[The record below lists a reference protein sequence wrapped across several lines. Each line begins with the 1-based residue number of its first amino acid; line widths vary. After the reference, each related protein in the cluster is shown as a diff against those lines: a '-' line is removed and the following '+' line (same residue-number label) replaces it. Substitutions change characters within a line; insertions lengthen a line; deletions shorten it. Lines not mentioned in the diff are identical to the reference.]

1 MSIKNR
7 IGRIFGKGGG
17 NGSRFP
23 EGEDWER
30 KTIQQLAYAGLQEQ
44 RRARRWGLF
53 FKLFF
58 VGYLILL
65 LVMGLPKQAE
75 PVSGNYTAI
84 VDLNGMIA
92 QGRMASADNLIPAL
106 RDAFDSKAKAVIL
119 RANSPGGATVQSA
132 YVYDEIMRLKKL
144 HKNKKIYAV
153 VTDLCASGCYYII
166 SATDKIYANPSSL
179 VGSIGVIMD
188 AGFGFTDIMK
198 KFGVERRV
206 FTAGEHK
213 DMLDPFSPLNPSDK
227 KFVEDMLQ
235 KVHRQFID
243 AVKKGRGGVLKD
255 DGTLFT
261 GRFWEGETA
270 KKLGLVDDFGSAS
283 YVARE
288 VVGARKLVDFT
299 RRQHWLDRLA
309 SSIGASMGNAIATHL
324 GKNGLQSTY

>member
-7 IGRIFGKGGG
+7 IGKFFGKKPADA
-17 NGSRFP
+17 FP
-23 EGEDWER
+23 QGEDWER
-30 KTIQQLAYAGLQEQ
+30 KTIQQLAFAGLQEQ
-44 RRARRWGLF
+44 RRARRWSLF

-58 VGYLILL
+58 IGYLLLL
-65 LVMGLPKQAE
+65 LVMSIPREAE
-75 PVSGNYTAI
+75 PVSGDYTAI
-84 VDLNGMIA
+84 IDLNGTIA
-92 QGRMASADNLIPAL
+92 QGRAASADNLIGAL

-132 YVYDEIMRLKKL
+132 DVYNEIVRLKGL
-144 HKNKKIYAV
+144 HKDKKIYGV
-153 VTDLCASGCYYII
+153 VTDMCASGCYYII
-166 SATDKIYANPSSL
+166 SATDKIYANQSSL

-198 KFGVERRV
+198 RFGVERRV

-227 KFVEDMLQ
+227 KFVESMLR
-235 KVHRQFID
+235 KVHMQFID
-243 AVKKGRGGVLKD
+243 AVKKGRGKALKD

-270 KKLGLVDDFGSAS
+270 RKLGLVDDFGSAS

-288 VVGARKLVDFT
+288 VVGAKKLVDYT
-299 RRQHWLDRLA
+299 RRPRWLDRIT
-309 SSIGASMGNAIATHL
+309 SSLGASIGNAIATHL
-324 GKNGLQSTY
+324 DNSNLQSNF

>member
-1 MSIKNR
+1 MSIKKR
-7 IGRIFGKGGG
+7 IGKIFGKGEGIQ
-17 NGSRFP
+17 FP

-44 RRARRWGLF
+44 RRARRWSLF

-58 VGYLILL
+58 VGYLVLL
-65 LVMGLPKQAE
+65 LVMSIPREAE
-75 PVSGNYTAI
+75 PVTGDYTAI
-84 VDLNGMIA
+84 VDLNGTIA
-92 QGRMASADNLIPAL
+92 QGREASADNLIGAL
-106 RDAFDSKAKAVIL
+106 RDAFGSKARAVIL

-132 YVYDEIMRLKKL
+132 DVYDEIMRLKKL
-144 HKNKKIYAV
+144 HKDKKIYAV

-166 SATDKIYANPSSL
+166 SATDKIYANQSSL
-179 VGSIGVIMD
+179 VGSIGVILN
-188 AGFGFTDIMK
+188 AGFGFNEIMK
-198 KFGVERRV
+198 RYGVERRV
-206 FTAGEHK
+206 FTAGKHK

-227 KFVEDMLQ
+227 QFVEKMLR

-243 AVKKGRGGVLKD
+243 AVKKGRGKALKD

-288 VVGARKLVDFT
+288 VVGAKKMVDYT
-299 RRQHWLDRLA
+299 RRPRWLDRITNR
-309 SSIGASMGNAIATHL
+309 IGASIGDAVATRL
-324 GKNGLQSTY
+324 NNSSMQSTF

>member
-1 MSIKNR
+1 MSIRNR
-7 IGRIFGKGGG
+7 IARLFGRESKTE
-17 NGSRFP
+17 FP
-23 EGEDWER
+23 VGEDWER
-30 KTIQQLAYAGLQEQ
+30 KTIQQLAYAGLIEQ

-58 VGYLILL
+58 VGYLLIFLIIS
-65 LVMGLPKQAE
+65 LPKEAE
-75 PVSGNYTAI
+75 PVAGNYTAVI
-84 VDLNGMIA
+84 DLNGVIA
-92 QGRMASADNLIPAL
+92 QGRPASADNLVGAL
-106 RDAFDSKAKAVIL
+106 RDAYDSNAKAIII

-132 YVYDEIMRLKKL
+132 DVYNEIMRLKKL

-166 SATDKIYANPSSL
+166 SATDKIFANQSSL

-227 KFVEDMLQ
+227 KFVEKMLQ
-235 KVHRQFID
+235 RVHMQFID
-243 AVKKGRGGVLKD
+243 AVKKGRGKALKD

-270 KKLGLVDDFGSAS
+270 RQLGLVDDYGTTSS
-283 YVARE
+283 VARE
-288 VVGARKLVDFT
+288 VVGASKLVDFT
-299 RRQHWLDRLA
+299 HRQRWLDRIA
-309 SSIGASMGNAIATHL
+309 NTIGTSIGNAVAMHL
-324 GKNGLQSTY
+324 NRGGLQSMY

>member
-1 MSIKNR
+1 MSIKGR
-7 IGRIFGKGGG
+7 IGKIFGKDQ
-17 NGSRFP
+17 GSGYP
-23 EGEDWER
+23 GGEDWER

-44 RRARRWGLF
+44 RRARRWNLF

-58 VGYLILL
+58 VAYLVLLLILSI
-65 LVMGLPKQAE
+65 PKEAE
-75 PVSGNYTAI
+75 PVAGDYTAI

-92 QGRMASADNLIPAL
+92 QGRAASADNLIGAL

-132 YVYDEIMRLKKL
+132 DVYNEIMRLKNL
-144 HKNKKIYAV
+144 HKDKKIYAV
-153 VTDLCASGCYYII
+153 ITDLCASGCYYII
-166 SATDKIYANPSSL
+166 SATDKIYANQSSL
-179 VGSIGVIMD
+179 VGSIGVILD

-213 DMLDPFSPLNPSDK
+213 DMLDPFSPLNSSDK
-227 KFVEDMLQ
+227 KFVENMLH
-235 KVHRQFID
+235 KVHLQFID
-243 AVKKGRGGVLKD
+243 AVKTGRGKALKD

-270 KKLGLVDDFGSAS
+270 KKLGLVDDFGSTS

-288 VVGARKLVDFT
+288 VVGAKKLVDYT
-299 RRQHWLDRLA
+299 HRPRWLDRFA
-309 SSIGASMGNAIATHL
+309 NSIGASIGNAIATRL
-324 GKNGLQSTY
+324 DNSSLQSSF